1 MNNKISN
8 LSAMIGAAFVA
19 SAALS
24 PLASAAEA
32 GFSSTNLQA
41 GYTLAD
47 NHATKSDGE
56 HKCGE
61 AKCGADKKAEG
72 EGKCG
77 EGKCGADKK
86 AEGEGK
92 CGEGKCGADKKA
104 AGEGKCGEGKCG
116 ADKKAEK
123 KAE

>member
-8 LSAMIGAAFVA
+8 LSVMIGAAFVA
-19 SAALS
+19 SAALA
-24 PLASAAEA
+24 PIASAADATFNATSME
-32 GFSSTNLQA
+32 A

-47 NHATKSDGE
+47 NHANKSEGE

-61 AKCGADKKAEG
+61 AKCGADKKSEG
-72 EGKCG
+72 EHKCG

-86 AEGEGK
+86 SGAEKKAEGEHK
-92 CGEGKCGADKKA
+92 CGEGKCGADKK
-104 AGEGKCGEGKCG
+104 
-116 ADKKAEK
+116 DEK

>member
-1 MNNKISN
+1 MNNKISS

-19 SAALS
+19 SAALT
-24 PLASAAEA
+24 PVASAAEA
-32 GFSSTNLQA
+32 NFSATALAA

-47 NHATKSDGE
+47 NQANKSATE

-61 AKCGADKKAEG
+61 AKCGADKKADGEHKCG

-86 AEGEGK
+86 ADAEHK
-92 CGEGKCGADKKA
+92 CGEGKCGVDKKA
-104 AGEGKCGEGKCG
+104 DPKEEN
-116 ADKKAEK
+116 KAE
-123 KAE
+123 

>member
-1 MNNKISN
+1 MNNKISSI
-8 LSAMIGAAFVA
+8 SALVGAAFVA
-19 SAALS
+19 SAALA
-24 PLASAAEA
+24 PMAAA
-32 GFSSTNLQA
+32 DATFAATSLNA

-47 NHATKSDGE
+47 NADKTDTE

-61 AKCGADKKAEG
+61 AKCGADKKAEGEHKCGAEHKKADG

-92 CGEGKCGADKKA
+92 CGEGKCGADKKDA
-104 AGEGKCGEGKCG
+104 KE
-116 ADKKAEK
+116 EK

>member
-1 MNNKISN
+1 MMNNKMSN
-8 LSAMIGAAFVA
+8 LSALVGAAFVA
-19 SAALS
+19 SAVLA
-24 PLASAAEA
+24 PIASAADA
-32 GFSSTNLQA
+32 TFNTTTLDA

-61 AKCGADKKAEG
+61 GKCAADHKSSSADKKADG
-72 EGKCG
+72 EHKCG

-92 CGEGKCGADKKA
+92 CGEGKCGADKKEKSDSSTA
-104 AGEGKCGEGKCG
+104 
-116 ADKKAEK
+116 KKAE
-123 KAE
+123 

>member
-8 LSAMIGAAFVA
+8 LSAMIGTAFVA

-24 PLASAAEA
+24 PITSAADA
-32 GFSSTNLQA
+32 TFAATSLQS
-41 GYTLAD
+41 GYTLAHND
-47 NHATKSDGE
+47 QDKPDGE

-61 AKCGADKKAEG
+61 AQCGAEKKADEEHKCGEGKCGEGKCGEGKCAGYKKAEG
-72 EGKCG
+72 EHKCG

-86 AEGEGK
+86 E
-92 CGEGKCGADKKA
+92 
-104 AGEGKCGEGKCG
+104 
-116 ADKKAEK
+116 EK

>member
-19 SAALS
+19 SATLA
-24 PLASAAEA
+24 PVASAADA
-32 GFSSTNLQA
+32 TFSATELQA

-47 NHATKSDGE
+47 NHANKSEGE

-61 AKCGADKKAEG
+61 AKCGADKKAEGEHKCGEGKCGEGKCGTDKKAGSADKKAEG

-86 AEGEGK
+86 AE
-92 CGEGKCGADKKA
+92 
-104 AGEGKCGEGKCG
+104 
-116 ADKKAEK
+116 KKAE
-123 KAE
+123 

>member
-72 EGKCG
+72 EHKCG
-77 EGKCGADKK
+77 EAKCGADKK

-116 ADKKAEK
+116 AEK